1 MIFIELPIF
10 TRCAEAL
17 FTEEDLLSLQQ
28 IVMENPAVGVVIP
41 SGKGLRKLRVS
52 QPGRGKKGGARVIY
66 YHWSSK
72 DWCYL
77 IYAYAKNDKSD
88 LTQDQLHRLATL
100 IQSEIHHE

>member
-1 MIFIELPIF
+1 MIFIELPQF
-10 TRCAEAL
+10 TRCAESL
-17 FTEEDLLSLQQ
+17 FTEDDLINLQQ
-28 IVMENPAVGVVIP
+28 IVMENPAVGDVIP
-41 SGKGLRKLRVS
+41 GGKGLRKLRVS

-100 IQSEIHHE
+100 IQLEIHHE